1 MVTGVLKCTER
12 KCVIKSGWLQILT
25 SEKCTIPLREW
36 MGCLRVSLEIIM
48 EPLKKRTIETN
59 FFENKHT
66 SAERTAQTMD
76 DCKLC
81 LENKYSVA

>member
-1 MVTGVLKCTER
+1 M
-12 KCVIKSGWLQILT
+12 T
-25 SEKCTIPLREW
+25 SNFNVGKMYNTVEW
-36 MGCLRVSLEIIM
+36 IGCLRVSLEIIM

-76 DCKLC
+76 DCKIC

>member
-1 MVTGVLKCTER
+1 
-12 KCVIKSGWLQILT
+12 
-25 SEKCTIPLREW
+25 

-66 SAERTAQTMD
+66 SAERTAQTVD
-76 DCKLC
+76 DCKLR

>member
-1 MVTGVLKCTER
+1 MDRMPASIFRNNNG
-12 KCVIKSGWLQILT
+12 T
-25 SEKCTIPLREW
+25 SE
-36 MGCLRVSLEIIM
+36 
-48 EPLKKRTIETN
+48 KKRTIETN

-76 DCKLC
+76 DCKIC